1 MKIYQRFIKRLLDV
15 CLSIIALICL
25 SPLMVII
32 AIIIRWKLGSP
43 ILFKQERPGKN
54 ENIFTLYKFRTMI
67 ERFDDEGNLLEDRLR
82 ITKLGIFLRQTSLDE
97 LPELLNI
104 LKGEMSIVGPRPLL
118 ISYLPYYT
126 DEEKHRHDVRPGLT
140 GLAQINGRNNLNWDE
155 RLEKD
160 IEYINNITF
169 IGDLKIIISTVLK
182 VLNGDDVAVD
192 TESVEGNLADI
203 RKELSV

>member
-1 MKIYQRFIKRLLDV
+1 
-15 CLSIIALICL
+15 
-25 SPLMVII
+25 MVIV

-43 ILFKQERPGKN
+43 VLFKQERPGKN

-67 ERFDDEGNLLEDRLR
+67 EKFDDEGNLLEDRLR

-160 IEYINNITF
+160 IEYINNISF
-169 IGDLKIIISTVLK
+169 IGDLKIIINTVLK
-182 VLNGDDVAVD
+182 VLNRDDVAVD

-203 RKELSV
+203 RKELNV

>member
-1 MKIYQRFIKRLLDV
+1 MKIYQCFIKRLLDV

-25 SPLMVII
+25 TPLMVIV

-67 ERFDDEGNLLEDRLR
+67 EKFDDEGNLLEDRLR

-182 VLNGDDVAVD
+182 VLNRDDVAVD
-192 TESVEGNLADI
+192 TQSVEGNLAEI
-203 RKELSV
+203 RKELNV